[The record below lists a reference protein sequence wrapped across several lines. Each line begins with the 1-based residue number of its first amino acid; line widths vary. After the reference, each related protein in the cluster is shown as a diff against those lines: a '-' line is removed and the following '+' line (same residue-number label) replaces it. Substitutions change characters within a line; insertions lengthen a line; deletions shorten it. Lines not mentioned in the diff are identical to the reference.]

1 MLKFLLDNWYLV
13 LMAIVSGGLLLW
25 TSVQQRGGV
34 GGGAALAV
42 DTTEAVRMINREKAL
57 LVDVSEAAD
66 YAAGHAGGARH
77 APLSALDNAAAV
89 KALPTNKALP
99 LLVTGARGVNLNRA
113 AGMLRQAGYQSVR
126 TVMGGTEGWRAAGL
140 PVERS
145 A

>member
-13 LMAIVSGGLLLW
+13 LMAVVSGGLLLW
-25 TSVQQRGGV
+25 TSVVQRGV
-34 GGGAALAV
+34 GGGALAV
-42 DTTEAVRMINREKAL
+42 DTAEAVRMINREKAL